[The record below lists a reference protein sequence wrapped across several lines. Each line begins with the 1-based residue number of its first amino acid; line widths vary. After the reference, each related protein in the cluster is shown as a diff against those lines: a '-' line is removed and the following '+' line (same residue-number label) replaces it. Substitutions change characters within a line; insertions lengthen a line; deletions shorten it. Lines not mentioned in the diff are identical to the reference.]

1 MVQAALPHTPS
12 QDEALTREL
21 TRILRL
27 IADGRWRDAAYA
39 LNAVQRRAPMDARVP
54 LVGMRLA
61 QKVGN
66 VQGAVQTAQRAVQLA
81 PGWHVAH
88 IELAQALLAAG
99 QGQKAMDAAREAVR
113 LAGRDAPVL
122 LRAAAIGEQV
132 REQDDVLDW
141 VAQAL
146 ALLPAG
152 SRVHTRL
159 LLVQGNESLK
169 RRRTGQAR
177 AAFDA
182 VLAGAASEA
191 QDVELAQRG
200 LVQVELG
207 EDNKAAAIALLEPLR
222 AKYPD
227 DGDLAHSW
235 ELAHGRTPST
245 QPPLAM
251 RALFD
256 AYAETFDVH
265 LVRGL
270 HYDAPRRVADILR
283 AIYPDRRFNLL
294 DLACGTGLLGVYLG
308 PIKGHMI
315 GVDLSPK
322 MLEQAA
328 RHRLY
333 TRFHQVNVLDALRET
348 PAAHYE
354 VICCLD
360 ALIYIGDLHPV
371 VPGAS
376 RILKDGGHFITTYE
390 RAQEDEEGD
399 MVLRESRR
407 YAHKESFVVA
417 LHKANGFGEVRVIDL
432 PQLRS
437 ENQKPLPG
445 FIVVARKGPPPAA
458 PITPPA
464 APAASDAAPAAQ

>member
-88 IELAQALLAAG
+88 
-99 QGQKAMDAAREAVR
+99 M
-113 LAGRDAPVL
+113 VL

-207 EDNKAAAIALLEPLR
+207 EDNKAHRPDERDTMPL
-222 AKYPD
+222 
-227 DGDLAHSW
+227 
-235 ELAHGRTPST
+235 
-245 QPPLAM
+245 
-251 RALFD
+251 
-256 AYAETFDVH
+256 
-265 LVRGL
+265 
-270 HYDAPRRVADILR
+270 
-283 AIYPDRRFNLL
+283 
-294 DLACGTGLLGVYLG
+294 
-308 PIKGHMI
+308 
-315 GVDLSPK
+315 
-322 MLEQAA
+322 
-328 RHRLY
+328 
-333 TRFHQVNVLDALRET
+333 
-348 PAAHYE
+348 
-354 VICCLD
+354 
-360 ALIYIGDLHPV
+360 
-371 VPGAS
+371 
-376 RILKDGGHFITTYE
+376 
-390 RAQEDEEGD
+390 
-399 MVLRESRR
+399 
-407 YAHKESFVVA
+407 
-417 LHKANGFGEVRVIDL
+417 
-432 PQLRS
+432 
-437 ENQKPLPG
+437 
-445 FIVVARKGPPPAA
+445 
-458 PITPPA
+458 
-464 APAASDAAPAAQ
+464 